1 MNTLKLSQNPGPAA
15 VDRGSMTQ
23 CGHRFRDDAG
33 VTAGRLQAVARGIAH
48 PPHRGCFAHKP
59 GFEGIESEACHG

>member
-15 VDRGSMTQ
+15 VDRGSMAQ

-33 VTAGRLQAVARGIAH
+33 VTAGRLQAVAGGIAH